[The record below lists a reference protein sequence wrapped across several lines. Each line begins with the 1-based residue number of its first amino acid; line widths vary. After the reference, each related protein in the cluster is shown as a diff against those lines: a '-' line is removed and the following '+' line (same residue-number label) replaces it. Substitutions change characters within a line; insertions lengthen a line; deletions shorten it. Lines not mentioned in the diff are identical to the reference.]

1 MFKTLVGI
9 IVIFPTK
16 KVNNYNF
23 QIQEKAAFCS
33 NKKTEIKFGKES
45 KHFSRGFL
53 QTETKKKKIKI
64 VKNCSILD
72 SFFPHL

>member
-16 KVNNYNF
+16 IINNSNF

-33 NKKTEIKFGKES
+33 NKKTKIKLVKS
-45 KHFSRGFL
+45 PNTFL
-53 QTETKKKKIKI
+53 QTETK
-64 VKNCSILD
+64 
-72 SFFPHL
+72 FFFKSK

>member
-16 KVNNYNF
+16 IINNSNF

-33 NKKTEIKFGKES
+33 NKKTEI
-45 KHFSRGFL
+45 
-53 QTETKKKKIKI
+53 
-64 VKNCSILD
+64 
-72 SFFPHL
+72 

>member
-16 KVNNYNF
+16 IINNSNF

-45 KHFSRGFL
+45 KHISRGFL
-53 QTETKKKKIKI
+53 HIETNEKK
-64 VKNCSILD
+64 NL
-72 SFFPHL
+72 FF